1 MKLLEYVKVRQ
12 QRKRQRKAR
21 ERYEREKARRDD
33 GEDLERKMYGIANRG
48 GGGMHG
54 S

>member
-1 MKLLEYVKVRQ
+1 MNLLGRVKARR
-12 QRKRQRKAR
+12 QRKRQVKAR
-21 ERYEREKARRDD
+21 QRYQREKARSDD
-33 GEDLERKMYGIANRG
+33 DVERKMYGIANRT

>member
-1 MKLLEYVKVRQ
+1 MNLLERVKARR
-12 QRKRQRKAR
+12 QRKRQVKAK
-21 ERYEREKARRDD
+21 ERYEREKARTGD
-33 GEDLERKMYGIANRG
+33 DLERKMYGIANRT